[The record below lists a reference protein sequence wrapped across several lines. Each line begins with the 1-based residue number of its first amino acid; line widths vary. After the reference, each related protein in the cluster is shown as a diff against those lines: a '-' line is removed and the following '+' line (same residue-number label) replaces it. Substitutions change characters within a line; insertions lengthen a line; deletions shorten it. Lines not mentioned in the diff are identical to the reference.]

1 MILSLLVCFLF
12 FVTVVALVGVSE
24 IGSQAIGM
32 KGTATWTANAT
43 TWNAI
48 SAFGGFT
55 IYMVVVIVVSLCLLI
70 GVCFSI
76 SKSSLGKVEPDGV

>member
-12 FVTVVALVGVSE
+12 FVTVIALVGVSDK
-24 IGSQAIGM
+24 GSQAIGM

-43 TWNAI
+43 TWNTI

-55 IYMVVVIVVSLCLLI
+55 IYMTVIIVVSVCLLI

-76 SKSSLGKVEPDGV
+76 SKSSLGKVESDGV

>member
-1 MILSLLVCFLF
+1 MILSLLVCFLS
-12 FVTVVALVGVSE
+12 FVTVVALVGVSD

-43 TWNAI
+43 TWNTI
-48 SAFGGFT
+48 SAFGGLSIF
-55 IYMVVVIVVSLCLLI
+55 MALVFVVSVCLLI

-76 SKSSLGKVEPDGV
+76 SKSSLGQV